1 MMMNY
6 VVEIFLIKII
16 SIYNIINMGYSYKEN
31 QMCVKVYHTIKL
43 LETFDQRMIHALMLF
58 DRLINEI
65 FLMKTYKNY
74 LNI

>member
-1 MMMNY
+1 
-6 VVEIFLIKII
+6 
-16 SIYNIINMGYSYKEN
+16 MGYSCKEN

-43 LETFDQRMIHALMLF
+43 LEIFDQKMIHALMSI
-58 DRLINEI
+58 DCLINEI